1 MQRVVL
7 DCRKDRWLD
16 KKIIGLSD
24 RLNQKGRDRLAK
36 QMIFVFYLDLFILL
50 LGLFQV
56 VALRKPLPYARTRAT
71 YQLLQREKNI
81 RCTPVEE
88 ADVDLKINTDVEAYM
103 GPSSSADEMEAGCS
117 IEDLGAV
124 INFKDVWH
132 YSSKKCRTRNFSY
145 VIIEQLE
152 IDRFTV

>member
-1 MQRVVL
+1 
-7 DCRKDRWLD
+7 
-16 KKIIGLSD
+16 
-24 RLNQKGRDRLAK
+24 
-36 QMIFVFYLDLFILL
+36 MIFVFYLDVFILL

-71 YQLLQREKNI
+71 YKRLQREKNI
-81 RCTPVEE
+81 RCTPVE

-124 INFKDVWH
+124 INIKDV
-132 YSSKKCRTRNFSY
+132 
-145 VIIEQLE
+145 
-152 IDRFTV
+152 